1 MKKVV
6 VGVKSVAQVNVDN
19 MKVHQYVYAYDFA
32 EWVSENF
39 ENHKSGEVY
48 DKLLENDYIE
58 GSLGSRHDYE
68 DSYEGIDQEEQDW
81 FNKFFEEHEILEIKL
96 KYGG

>member
-6 VGVKSVAQVNVDN
+6 ADVKFAEAQNVDN
-19 MKVHQYVYAYDFA
+19 MKVYQYINAYDFA
-32 EWVSENF
+32 EWVSQNF
-39 ENHKSGEVY
+39 ENHNSGEVY
-48 DKLLENDYIE
+48 DKLLENDYVE

-81 FNKFFEEHEILEIKL
+81 FNKFFEEYGLLEIQL
-96 KYGG
+96 KYG